1 MQKPLADLLRPESI
15 SEMVGQHHLLDEGSV
30 FRKSIE
36 ANHLTN
42 MVFYGPPGVGKTTL
56 ANIIAKNSKLSLYHH
71 YHYNL
76 KLPLIHYLYIN
87 LMARMPQLMTSRL
100 SLKKRIVS

>member
-56 ANIIAKNSKLSLYHH
+56 AISSL
-71 YHYNL
+71 
-76 KLPLIHYLYIN
+76 KTQSYLYIN